1 MSMELDIS
9 ELNEYAEGII
19 EFGVNEMPNVAK
31 KFMRKEATKLRKKAV
46 DKTKAVVSK
55 KTGNLYKRIKKGKI
69 VYAWGD
75 AQYNIRVYNGAP
87 HAHLIEYG
95 HRMVGHKPNKT
106 FNGLYVRGYHLIEN
120 ANIEF
125 QPTFYKDVETDL
137 VGMVEEE
144 LEK

>member
-9 ELNEYAEGII
+9 ELNEYAEGMI

-31 KFMRKEATKLRKKAV
+31 KFMRKEATKLRKKAA
-46 DKTKAVVSK
+46 DKTKAVVGK
-55 KTGNLYKRIKKGKI
+55 KTGNLYKRIKKGKT

-95 HRMVGHKPNKT
+95 HNMVTHDGKLVGFVPGKHILENSALAYQPNFQK
-106 FNGLYVRGYHLIEN
+106 NIESKLIE
-120 ANIEF
+120 
-125 QPTFYKDVETDL
+125 K
-137 VGMVEEE
+137 VEEA
-144 LEK
+144 LDK

>member
-9 ELNEYAEGII
+9 ELNEYAEGMI

-46 DKTKAVVSK
+46 DKTKAVVGK
-55 KTGNLYKRIKKGKI
+55 NTGNLYKRIKKGKI

-106 FNGLYVRGYHLIEN
+106 FNGLYVRGYHPIEN